1 MLPFLQEGVRREV
14 MEETGLEFQPRSVIC
29 VEVQIH
35 RYTVWVRFTVIGAW
49 WSPYKHRQCQQPR
62 PMALACPS
70 HLPVQGRS
78 LAVRSRHQRGLTGN
92 PYRQDGTHL
101 TWPSCRGKSP

>member
-49 WSPYKHRQCQQPR
+49 
-62 PMALACPS
+62 
-70 HLPVQGRS
+70 
-78 LAVRSRHQRGLTGN
+78 
-92 PYRQDGTHL
+92 
-101 TWPSCRGKSP
+101 